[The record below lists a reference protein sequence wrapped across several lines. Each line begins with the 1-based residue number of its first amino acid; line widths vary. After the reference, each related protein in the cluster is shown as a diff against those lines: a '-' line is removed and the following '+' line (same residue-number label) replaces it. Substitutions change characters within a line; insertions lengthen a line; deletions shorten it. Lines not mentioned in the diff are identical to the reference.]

1 MTLNGA
7 AITTSNIANDL
18 SYDVI
23 YTILI
28 CQRL

>member
-7 AITTSNIANDL
+7 AITTPNIANDV

-28 CQRL
+28 C